1 MDQKQLSSLLL
12 VQGAL
17 IGALVLKIREID
29 PNFGTQVA
37 NQLDQF
43 FGMQL
48 AETGLPNPV
57 HAEARAMLDQ
67 LLKSIEQPEAS
78 SSKKHLTWRR
88 RFLNWLERG

>member
-1 MDQKQLSSLLL
+1 VDEKKLSSLLL

-17 IGALVLKIREID
+17 IGAVVLKIRESD
-29 PNFGTQVA
+29 PNFETQVA
-37 NQLDQF
+37 NQVDQF

-48 AETGLPNPV
+48 AETGLPNPI

-67 LLKSIEQPEAS
+67 LLKSIGQSEIS
-78 SSKKHLTWRR
+78 SSKKRLTWRR